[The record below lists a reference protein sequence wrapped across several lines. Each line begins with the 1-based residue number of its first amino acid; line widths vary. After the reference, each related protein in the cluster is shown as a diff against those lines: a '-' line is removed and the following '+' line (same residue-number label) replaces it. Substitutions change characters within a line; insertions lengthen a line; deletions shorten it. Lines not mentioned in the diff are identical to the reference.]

1 MDLDIN
7 KLEKVITYFLGISHE
22 PDDEKIVGENI
33 SPFPELKVI
42 FDGYGYNEDTD
53 EDDDEN
59 FESYA
64 IFIHKDLQ
72 KEGFEFPEHES
83 TPWAIVHR
91 PTEEVCIHAQ
101 LDVNDE
107 IFHINYDFENSAIS
121 NEQLNSILDFL
132 EEKYL
137 D

>member
-1 MDLDIN
+1 MDLDLN
-7 KLEKVITYFLGISHE
+7 KFEKVITAILDLCYE
-22 PDDEKIVGENI
+22 PDEEKIIGENI

-42 FDGYGYNEDTD
+42 FDEYGYNEDTD

-64 IFIHKDLQ
+64 IYIHKDL
-72 KEGFEFPEHES
+72 ERNGFEFPVHETS
-83 TPWAIVHR
+83 PWAVVNR
-91 PTEEVCIHAQ
+91 PNDEICIHAQ

-107 IFHINYDFENSAIS
+107 IFHINFDFENSAIS
-121 NEQLNSILDFL
+121 NEQFNSILNFL